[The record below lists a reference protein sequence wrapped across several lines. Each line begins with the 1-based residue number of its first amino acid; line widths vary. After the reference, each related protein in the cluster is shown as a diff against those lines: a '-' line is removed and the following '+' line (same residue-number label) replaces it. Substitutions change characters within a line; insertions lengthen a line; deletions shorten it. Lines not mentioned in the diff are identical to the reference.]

1 MNEITHAA
9 YNSKLFIFYVSFALF
24 GYCVVAPVAEL
35 VSPNSEGS
43 LLTILYRIF
52 VLGGA
57 LAFIFQLIFIHK
69 KTYIESKGKYAFS
82 LLLFFWGIYTCRLIY
97 DAIFQADLLGEGTI
111 NNYITIGY
119 LFVFIPMLS
128 LARTYN
134 EADLKKLLQMSFY
147 ILLLGVLLN
156 LSVSA
161 FQILNG
167 SWQGGQRL
175 STERLNPISLGRYS
189 AVLFLLAFGLI
200 QIQNKK
206 KLLLTISMFIGLIGV
221 LLSGS
226 RGALVS
232 LLFVLIIIVLSK
244 ASLKK
249 IVLFSILLPL
259 CGGIG
264 IFLMSILVP
273 DIDVISNYL
282 AMGGKSDQSAQIRY
296 QLFAGALEQFSNY
309 PILGDLIIERKY
321 KFYPHNQVLEILMAI
336 GTLGF
341 IVFIT
346 LNALLLYKLSQQL
359 NKYKNKGVT
368 IRMLMYLFIF
378 YVIGGMF
385 SGTIIG
391 AHEYWYIVVI
401 ISFTYF
407 KKENVY
413 RNNTL
418 LAYKN

>member
-1 MNEITHAA
+1 MNEISYAA
-9 YNSKLFIFYVSFALF
+9 NNSKLFIFYVSFALF
-24 GYCVVAPVAEL
+24 GYCVVAPLAEL
-35 VSPNSEGS
+35 VAPNSEVS
-43 LLTILYRIF
+43 LLTILYRMF

-57 LAFIFQLIFIHK
+57 LVFIFQLIFLHK
-69 KTYIESKGKYAFS
+69 KTHIETKGKYAF
-82 LLLFFWGIYTCRLIY
+82 LLLLVFWFIYTCRLIY

-111 NNYITIGY
+111 SNYITIGY

-128 LARTYN
+128 IARSYN
-134 EADLKKLLQMSFY
+134 EADLKRLFQMSFY

-167 SWQGGQRL
+167 SWEGGQRL

-206 KLLLTISMFIGLIGV
+206 KLLLIVSMFIGLIGV

-259 CGGIG
+259 CVGIG
-264 IFLMSILVP
+264 IFLMSVLVP
-273 DIDVISNYL
+273 DIDLISNYL
-282 AMGGKSDQSAQIRY
+282 AMGGKGDQSAQTRY
-296 QLFAGALEQFSNY
+296 QLYNGALEQFYNN
-309 PILGDLIIERKY
+309 PILGDLIIEREY
-321 KFYPHNQVLEILMAI
+321 KFYPHNQVLEILMATGMVGI
-336 GTLGF
+336 FVFVSLNSFILGK
-341 IVFIT
+341 
-346 LNALLLYKLSQQL
+346 LNRLKNS
-359 NKYKNKGVT
+359 NINKGGVYG
-368 IRMLMYLFIF
+368 ILMHCLIF
-378 YVIGGMF
+378 YVISGMF
-385 SGTIIG
+385 TGTILG
-391 AHEYWYIVVI
+391 AVEYWYFVVI
-401 ISFTYF
+401 ICFSTTKYGSVRFS
-407 KKENVY
+407 
-413 RNNTL
+413 RL
-418 LAYKN
+418 II

>member
-1 MNEITHAA
+1 MNDTTYAA
-9 YNSKLFIFYVSFALF
+9 NNSKLFLFYVSFALF
-24 GYCVVAPVAEL
+24 GYCVVAPLAEL

-43 LLTILYRIF
+43 LLTILYRMF
-52 VLGGA
+52 VLSGA
-57 LAFIFQLIFIHK
+57 LLYIFQLIFLHK
-69 KTYIESKGKYAFS
+69 KTYIDTQGKYAFI
-82 LLLFFWGIYTCRLIY
+82 LLLFFWFIYTCRLVY
-97 DAIFQADLLGEGTI
+97 DVIFQANLLGEGTI

-128 LARTYN
+128 LARSYN
-134 EADLKKLLQMSFY
+134 EADLKRLFQMSFY

-206 KLLLTISMFIGLIGV
+206 KLLLLIISMFIGLIGV

-244 ASLKK
+244 TSLKK

-259 CGGIG
+259 CVGIG
-264 IFLMSILVP
+264 IFLMSVLVP
-273 DIDVISNYL
+273 DIDLISNYL
-282 AMGGKSDQSAQIRY
+282 AMGGKGDQSAQIRY
-296 QLFAGALEQFSNY
+296 QLYNGALEQFYNN
-309 PILGDLIIERKY
+309 PILGDLIIEREY
-321 KFYPHNQVLEILMAI
+321 KFYPHNQVLEILMATGMVGI
-336 GTLGF
+336 FVFVSLNSFVLGK
-341 IVFIT
+341 
-346 LNALLLYKLSQQL
+346 LNRLKNS
-359 NKYKNKGVT
+359 NINKGGVYG
-368 IRMLMYLFIF
+368 ISMHCLIF
-378 YVIGGMF
+378 YVIAGMF
-385 SGTIIG
+385 TGTILG
-391 AHEYWYIVVI
+391 AVEYWYFVVI
-401 ISFTYF
+401 ICFSTTKYGSVSFS
-407 KKENVY
+407 
-413 RNNTL
+413 RL
-418 LAYKN
+418 II